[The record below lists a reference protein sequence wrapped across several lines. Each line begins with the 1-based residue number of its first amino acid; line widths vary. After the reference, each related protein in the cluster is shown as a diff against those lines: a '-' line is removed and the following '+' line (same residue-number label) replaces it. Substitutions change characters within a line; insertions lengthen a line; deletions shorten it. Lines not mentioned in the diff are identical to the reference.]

1 MLDRLIG
8 GTGHAILS
16 GQSQQTNQQRM
27 AMASGLRNDSYY
39 MATNETW
46 SPMVVNGNSSV
57 LIEEDAEPLAQYVID
72 FSVSAIFVESSIS
85 LQTVPDGFIDESN

>member
-1 MLDRLIG
+1 
-8 GTGHAILS
+8 
-16 GQSQQTNQQRM
+16 M